1 MKGNVTY
8 NGHTLDEFVPQKT
21 SVYISQQDLHVA
33 EMTVRETLDFSARCQ
48 GIGTR
53 YGMLSIGFPSI
64 TWSSP
69 FMHLF
74 DHHLRSISAEMLAE
88 LAKREKQAGI
98 FPEKDVDVYMKV
110 MNCCP
115 FSSSS

>member
-1 MKGNVTY
+1 MTFNFFGIFQGQVKGNVTY

-53 YGMLSIGFPSI
+53 YGKH
-64 TWSSP
+64 P
-69 FMHLF
+69 FRPLV
-74 DHHLRSISAEMLAE
+74 LRILW
-88 LAKREKQAGI
+88 
-98 FPEKDVDVYMKV
+98 PESQSFRSENV
-110 MNCCP
+110 
-115 FSSSS
+115 